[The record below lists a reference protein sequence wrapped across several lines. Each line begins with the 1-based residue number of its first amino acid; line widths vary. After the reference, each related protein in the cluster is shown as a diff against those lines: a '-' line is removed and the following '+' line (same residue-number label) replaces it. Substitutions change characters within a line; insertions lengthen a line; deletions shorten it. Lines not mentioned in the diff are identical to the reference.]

1 MIKVEI
7 HVRNILELLGLYP
20 KLLLFAPQAVLLHII
35 VDAYY
40 KRHHISLSLKAASN
54 VINVSL
60 PPTEFAE
67 KTIHV
72 SPTTSTP
79 LPNTTASRKSAFSL
93 NLAAALLSAPDE
105 SSPEYMRN
113 MQNLQNMMGEISDIY
128 DTIAG
133 YAHYF
138 DWSSEADTIRVLQLV
153 LLSTVGV
160 SLVAWFVP
168 LNIIFLVAGV
178 SVFLVN
184 TRFAKHLIKQLLP
197 LTVEYG
203 QTKMEMAAQW
213 YAQLEKQVDE
223 QGRIREISLFENQR
237 WSSASQVG

>member
-1 MIKVEI
+1 
-7 HVRNILELLGLYP
+7 
-20 KLLLFAPQAVLLHII
+20 
-35 VDAYY
+35 
-40 KRHHISLSLKAASN
+40 
-54 VINVSL
+54 
-60 PPTEFAE
+60 
-67 KTIHV
+67 
-72 SPTTSTP
+72 
-79 LPNTTASRKSAFSL
+79 
-93 NLAAALLSAPDE
+93 
-105 SSPEYMRN
+105 
-113 MQNLQNMMGEISDIY
+113 MGEISDIY